1 MRGAPSWVW
10 FLIWLAIGGLLAIGA
25 VSLGPLVVFPVA
37 VLGIGTA
44 VRWPQSR
51 GSMFGL
57 VSGAGVV
64 LLVVAYLNRQ
74 GPGTTCW
81 HTATGSGCDEHLN
94 PLRWL
99 VAGVVLLEAGVVA
112 HVHSR

>member
-1 MRGAPSWVW
+1 MRARGSWVW

-37 VLGIGTA
+37 ALGIGAA
-44 VRWPQSR
+44 VRWPQLR

-64 LLVVAYLNRQ
+64 VLVVAYLNRE

-81 HTATGSGCDEHLN
+81 HTATRSGCDEHLN
-94 PLRWL
+94 PLPWL
-99 VAGVVLLEAGVVA
+99 VAGVVLLAAGVVA